1 MRRWIWLAFIA
12 AILLAGCTSGP
23 GSLAESPTRPEP
35 PRSTE
40 VSAGAGVPAD
50 NPALPRVDSAGNTA
64 QEVLLAY
71 VRAQNR
77 SDWRT
82 VYSLVASPTGDYASF
97 ARRASEYAVPW
108 DDFKMYET
116 RIVSPNKALV
126 RVSYSTIGF
135 SALEG
140 QSPERSRRVVVV
152 RAPGEW
158 WVLEKGQTDDAVWRV
173 TSKAPHTLD

>member
-1 MRRWIWLAFIA
+1 MLIA
-12 AILLAGCTSGP
+12 SMLLVGCTGGPRTLAGS
-23 GSLAESPTRPEP
+23 ATRSNP

-40 VSAGAGVPAD
+40 VSTGAMMPAD
-50 NPALPRVDSAGNTA
+50 DPALPRVDSAGNTA
-64 QEVLLAY
+64 QDVLLAY
-71 VRAQNR
+71 IRAQNR

-97 ARRASEYAVPW
+97 ARRSSEDAVPW
-108 DDFKMYET
+108 DDFEMYET
-116 RIVSPNKALV
+116 RIVEPNKALV

-140 QSPERSRRVVVV
+140 QSPEQSRRVVVV

-158 WVLEKGQTDDAVWRV
+158 WVLEKRETDDAVWKV
-173 TSKAPHTLD
+173 TSKGPND